1 MEEKAKRSELEEEKE
16 LLQSILAS
24 TKAAWAQ
31 CEMDRE
37 EIKMKYSKKKEEV
50 HLYGERIA
58 ELELQVVRG
67 KQDLVD
73 AMNSLQGYD
82 NLM

>member
-1 MEEKAKRSELEEEKE
+1 M
-16 LLQSILAS
+16 
-24 TKAAWAQ
+24 
-31 CEMDRE
+31 
-37 EIKMKYSKKKEEV
+37 KMKYGRKKEEV
-50 HLYGERIA
+50 QLYGERIA